1 MARFVHYLTHRAQV
15 SSDGRQKGRCRP
27 TGRPHPALDA
37 RVPEECAAQ
46 GSAPELASLR

>member
-1 MARFVHYLTHRAQV
+1 MARFVHYLADRAQV
-15 SSDGRQKGRCRP
+15 WSDGRAETPLPANR
-27 TGRPHPALDA
+27 TPHPALDD